1 VPSDA
6 ELLDAW
12 RGGDLSAGS
21 ELFRRHVA
29 RVSRFFA
36 TKIGDE
42 REDLIQR
49 TFLACVESRDRIR
62 NGSTFGAYV
71 LRVAR
76 SKLQD
81 HYRARSGKEFDT
93 LATSVAHL
101 VAALGDTPSQMLFRG
116 ERDRLLSAALRS
128 VPVDLQ
134 ITLELYY
141 WERMSVQELAEVL
154 GIAPGTVKS
163 RLHEARQRLREQLVA
178 LVGGT
183 KPMALPSDEDL
194 DEWIGSM
201 RTRIDRIASGGG

>member
-1 VPSDA
+1 VQGDA

-29 RVSRFFA
+29 VVSRFFA
-36 TKIGDE
+36 TKVGDE

-62 NGSTFGAYV
+62 DGSTFGAYV
-71 LRVAR
+71 LHIAR
-76 SKLQD
+76 NKLHD
-81 HYRARSGKEFDT
+81 HFRAKRGKEFDT
-93 LATSVAHL
+93 LATSIAH
-101 VAALGDTPSQMLFRG
+101 LGDTPSQLLFRG

-128 VPVDLQ
+128 VPIDLQ
-134 ITLELYY
+134 ITLELFY
-141 WERMSVQELAEVL
+141 WERMTVPQLAEVL

-163 RLHEARQRLREQLVA
+163 RLHDARHRLREQLVA

>member
-1 VPSDA
+1 MQSDA

-29 RVSRFFA
+29 VVSRFFA
-36 TKIGDE
+36 NKVGDE

-49 TFLACVESRDRIR
+49 TFLACIESRDRIR
-62 NGSTFGAYV
+62 SGSTFGAYV
-71 LRVAR
+71 LRIAR
-76 SKLQD
+76 SKLHD
-81 HYRARSGKEFDT
+81 HFRARRGKEFDT
-93 LATSVAHL
+93 LATSIAH
-101 VAALGDTPSQMLFRG
+101 LGDTPSQLLFRG
-116 ERDRLLSAALRS
+116 ERDRLLSAALRA
-128 VPVDLQ
+128 VPIDLQ
-134 ITLELYY
+134 ITLELFY

-163 RLHEARQRLREQLVA
+163 RLHDARHRLREQLVA
-178 LVGGT
+178 LVGGA

-201 RTRIDRIASGGG
+201 RTRIDRLASGGG